1 MVTVA
6 AVVLATGGCMVGP
19 DYTAPETEVPAEF
32 KGSGPW
38 QTARPDAAA
47 QQRGSWWRVFGDAE
61 LDRLLAAVERDNPNV
76 QAAAMRLEQAQART
90 RALRGVLMPE
100 LIGRAGLVTER
111 HSDTVR
117 DTGFASGRRTVIRV
131 PLEVA
136 YEVDLW
142 GRARRGIESA
152 LADEEAASADTR
164 AVLLGLQAELA
175 ANYLRLRS
183 LEAERQVLQRAL
195 EVRQENLDL
204 VESRFRGGDVAE
216 LDVSQA
222 RTELAE
228 IRAEL
233 VALDRQRVAF
243 ENAVAVLTG
252 QLASDLRLSAPALS
266 GRPPSVPRVVPSQ
279 LLERRPDVAAAE
291 RRMARENAAIGVATA
306 ALYPNVQLSA
316 TAGLASADLGD
327 LFNADSLTWGVGPE
341 LVAPL
346 LDGGR
351 RRAAIDEVSARYRE
365 VAADYRATVLR
376 AFGETEDA
384 LAALANLAEEAA
396 AVEETLVAAR
406 RTEELALRRYEGGL
420 VAYFEV
426 VDAQRTVL
434 RNEQA
439 AARLLGA
446 RYEAMVDLI
455 RALGGGW
462 QR

>member
-1 MVTVA
+1 
-6 AVVLATGGCMVGP
+6 MVGP
-19 DYTAPETEVPAEF
+19 DFVAPEIEAPAEF
-32 KGSGPW
+32 KASGPW
-38 QTARPDAAA
+38 QPARPEAAA
-47 QQRGSWWRVFGDAE
+47 EDRGSWWRVFNDAE
-61 LDRLLAAVERDNPNV
+61 LDRLLASVEGDNPGV
-76 QAAAMRLEQAQART
+76 QAAAMRLEQARART
-90 RALRGVLMPE
+90 RALRGVLFPE
-100 LIGRAGLVTER
+100 MIGRAGVRVDRE
-111 HSDTVR
+111 SETVR
-117 DTGFASGRRTVIRV
+117 DTMFTEGRRTVIRA

-142 GRARRGIESA
+142 GRARRGLEAAVADEQAA
-152 LADEEAASADTR
+152 LADTQ

-175 ANYLRLRS
+175 GNYLRLRA

-195 EVRQENLDL
+195 EIRQENVDL

-228 IRAEL
+228 TRAEL
-233 VALDRQRVAF
+233 VALDRQRAAF
-243 ENAVAVLTG
+243 ENAVAVLSG
-252 QLASDLRLSAPALS
+252 QLASDLRLAVPPLS

-291 RRMARENAAIGVATA
+291 RRMQQENAAIGIATA
-306 ALYPNVQLSA
+306 ALYPNVQISA

-327 LFNADSLTWGVGPE
+327 LFRSDSLTWGVGPE

-346 LDGGR
+346 FDAGR
-351 RRAAIDEVSARYRE
+351 RRAGIDEATARYRE
-365 VAADYRATVLR
+365 TAADYRATVLR

-396 AVEETLVAAR
+396 AVEETLVSAR

-462 QR
+462 RR